1 MVVIPAKNEEIL
13 LPRLL
18 ESLKNQDYP
27 LICQTKILLAD
38 AGSTD
43 RTVDIALGFKNRL
56 NISVIE
62 GGLPSVG
69 RNNGARNADSRY
81 LLFID
86 ADIEIADA
94 SLLRRAVDL
103 MNRKHLHCVTADIL
117 CRDGQFM
124 DMLLYSLNNIAQRL
138 SRYHRPF
145 ATGMFMLVDRARFE
159 QLGGFDEAAL
169 YAEDYQF
176 TQQISRSRF
185 RVLRGGVL
193 STNRRFKRMGHWK
206 IARFFLATAMNHNNP
221 AYFRDKKH
229 ATYWEDY

>member
-1 MVVIPAKNEEIL
+1 M
-13 LPRLL
+13 
-18 ESLKNQDYP
+18 
-27 LICQTKILLAD
+27 
-38 AGSTD
+38 
-43 RTVDIALGFKNRL
+43 DI
-56 NISVIE
+56 
-62 GGLPSVG
+62 
-69 RNNGARNADSRY
+69 
-81 LLFID
+81 
-86 ADIEIADA
+86 
-94 SLLRRAVDL
+94 
-103 MNRKHLHCVTADIL
+103 
-117 CRDGQFM
+117 
-124 DMLLYSLNNIAQRL
+124 LLYSLNNLAQRL

-185 RVLRGGVL
+185 RVVRGGVY